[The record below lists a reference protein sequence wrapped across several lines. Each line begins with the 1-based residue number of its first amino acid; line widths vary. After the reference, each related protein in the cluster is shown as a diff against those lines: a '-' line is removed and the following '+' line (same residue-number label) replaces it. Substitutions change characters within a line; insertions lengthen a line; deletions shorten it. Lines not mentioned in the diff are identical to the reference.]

1 MRQRLPE
8 SQPKEKNMKLMKLLF
23 AVTCLLGLVASS
35 FAQNVETRKKTLGY
49 LDPKTGL
56 FHSLARTPLSA
67 EEAGSITPTTGTFAF
82 TVTITISKTLP
93 TTAVIECEVFG
104 GVEDSITGTFSNE
117 EVVTA
122 TRSGTT
128 ATCKLTMPYSWD
140 LGNSSKDVV
149 NLDLIVSASYT
160 TPQFYEESFDN
171 PLITIPV
178 PANGSTTKEN
188 ITTTI

>member
-1 MRQRLPE
+1 
-8 SQPKEKNMKLMKLLF
+8 MKPMKVLF
-23 AVTCLLGLVASS
+23 AVTCLLGLVASG
-35 FAQNVETRKKTLGY
+35 FAQNVETRKKTGVFGY

-67 EEAGSITPTTGTFAF
+67 EEAASITPTTGTFVF

-93 TTAVIECEVFG
+93 KAAVIECDVFG
-104 GVEDSITGTFSNE
+104 GVEDSITGTYSNE

-140 LGNSSKDVV
+140 LGDPAKDTVD
-149 NLDLIVSASYT
+149 LDLGVSASYT
-160 TPQFYEESFDN
+160 TPEVYYESFDN
-171 PLITIPV
+171 PVITIPV
-178 PANGSTTKEN
+178 PPNGHTTNEN
-188 ITTTI
+188 IRTTI